1 MKNSKGY
8 RRELLWMLVGAAL
21 TALTLILP
29 WIGLLEWVTMIPLCV
44 GLYRLCERDDFSLR
58 RAYGYGFLTVYV
70 FYFFLYN
77 WFVSLYPLDFAGLD
91 NASSA
96 IVVVAGWFGLPILQ
110 AVVGGFVFLLY
121 RSFSKTEISQ
131 KYPLM
136 RPFVLAALWVG
147 FEWCGTLTFAGIP
160 WGRLALGQIKL
171 LPMLQS
177 ASLLGS
183 YFVTFLLVA
192 VNGILAYM
200 ILNRKKTLV
209 CAVLAG
215 SIFFSNLLFG
225 SVRMLLPDGEERTVR
240 VAVIQGNVDSHDKWG
255 SEASLKT
262 KQAYG
267 DMTRRAAAEGAE
279 LIIWPETAFPSDISY
294 NCWQR
299 RFVSELA
306 VECNVTIIVGAF
318 YYQRGE
324 TYDDGKNYNAL
335 YLVEP
340 DGTFHENF
348 YAKRRL
354 VPFGEYMPMRE
365 FFSTLIPPLEEIAM
379 LDRDLAAGEDSGL
392 FDTEYGKI
400 GSLICFDSIYETL
413 TIDSARDGA
422 NLIVLATNDSWFYD
436 SAGVY
441 QHQAQ
446 AQLRAIESGR
456 AIARAANTGVST
468 IITPEGELLGWVDPL
483 VDGYAVADIPIE
495 ESKTLY
501 TVIGNL
507 FVYLCIAFGIGIL
520 PADLLIKEIRKRKKT
535 ENEA

>member
-1 MKNSKGY
+1 MKQPKTCRGD
-8 RRELLWMLVGAAL
+8 LLWLLSGAAL
-21 TALTLILP
+21 TALTLIFP
-29 WIGLLEWVTMIPLCV
+29 WLGILEWVTMIPICI
-44 GLYRLCERDDFSLR
+44 GLYRLCERENFTAI

-70 FYFFLYN
+70 YYCFLYH

-91 NASSA
+91 NTASMV
-96 IVVVAGWFGLPILQ
+96 VVVAGWLGLPILQ
-110 AVVGGFVFLLY
+110 AAVGGFVFLFY
-121 RSFSKTEISQ
+121 RFFAKTDISKR
-131 KYPLM
+131 YPLM

-171 LPMLQS
+171 LPMVQS

-183 YFVTFLLVA
+183 YFVAFLIVA
-192 VNGILAYM
+192 VNGVLAYM
-200 ILNRKKTLV
+200 LLNRKKTLV
-209 CAVLAG
+209 CAILAG
-215 SIFFSNLLFG
+215 SIFLSNLIFG

-240 VAVIQGNVDSHDKWG
+240 VAVIQGNVDSHEKWG
-255 SEASLKT
+255 SEANAKT

-267 DMTRRAAAEGAE
+267 DMTRQAAAEGAE
-279 LIIWPETAFPSDISY
+279 LIIWPETAFPNDISG

-306 VECNVTIIVGAF
+306 IECNVTIMVGAF
-318 YYQRGE
+318 YYD
-324 TYDDGKNYNAL
+324 DDGNNYNAL

-365 FFSTLIPPLEEIAM
+365 FFSTLIPPLAEIAM
-379 LDRDLAAGEDSGL
+379 LDNDLAAGEDSKL

-456 AIARAANTGVST
+456 AIARAANTGIST
-468 IITPEGELLGWVDPL
+468 IITPEGELIGWVDPL
-483 VDGYAVADIPIE
+483 VDGYAVADIPIK

-501 TVIGNL
+501 TVVGNL
-507 FVYLCIAFGIGIL
+507 FVYLCIAFGVGIL
-520 PADLLIKEIRKRKKT
+520 PADLVIKEIRKRKK
-535 ENEA
+535 N